1 MIVIPLEERTYK
13 EEEHFRLDLVLDPE
27 QVYEMAVLS
36 ISHEKLSS
44 GIGTIH
50 CNVVNATQVNQKQI
64 LHRFSKHDTWGQSC
78 YYIIDTFNLRSISLR
93 IEGVTA
99 KSIAVTLALR
109 VKNAEK
115 TTTT

>member
-13 EEEHFRLDLVLDPE
+13 NEEHFQLDLVLDQD
-27 QVYEMAVLS
+27 QVYEMAVISLS
-36 ISHEKLSS
+36 HDELSD
-44 GIGTIH
+44 GIGTMY

-64 LHRFSKHDTWGQSC
+64 IYRFSKHDTWSQPG

-99 KSIAVTLALR
+99 KSIAVTIALR
-109 VKNAEK
+109 IRNA
-115 TTTT
+115 